1 MDMARRVVI
10 PEIASFLRM
19 IKFPTK
25 VDLLGSIVVRRCWG
39 EEACDWYDCDD
50 WSWDDEIDEI
60 IERFALD
67 DEMCLKDHPGLAESD
82 HRTSV
87 LRSTPL

>member
-1 MDMARRVVI
+1 MFFFEDSFLNLVPMSGTNSDVVGIASDTISIKMDMARRVVI

-39 EEACDWYDCDD
+39 EEACD
-50 WSWDDEIDEI
+50 
-60 IERFALD
+60 
-67 DEMCLKDHPGLAESD
+67 
-82 HRTSV
+82 
-87 LRSTPL
+87 